1 MRNELGKF
9 LFIILASVHMNT
21 LRQTRD
27 SGSYISDDAHAPL
40 FSHLQSSSII
50 RNGIGVLV

>member
-1 MRNELGKF
+1 VRNELGKF